1 MRRLAPRT
9 ELALLIVALS
19 SGAWLARA
27 QLTAAPHVDYHGT
40 GIVQALLPPPSDLH
54 ATRPVIVIFHDPV
67 PGLMPEAMSM
77 PFIAAST
84 ALFRGVRTG
93 DRIAFGMQET
103 PDALLV
109 VTIERVGER
118 PGAHPGRP

>member
-1 MRRLAPRT
+1 M
-9 ELALLIVALS
+9 
-19 SGAWLARA
+19 ARA
-27 QLTAAPHVDYHGT
+27 QLAAAPHVDYRGT
-40 GIVQALLPPPSDLH
+40 GVVQALLPPPSDLH
-54 ATRPVIVIFHDPV
+54 RTRPVIVIFHDPV

-84 ALFRGVRTG
+84 DLFRGVRPG

-109 VTIERVGER
+109 VTVQRLEER
-118 PGAHPGRP
+118 PHRP